1 MLGGG
6 RKREGSAIG
15 AGGGEGIGHAVVVG
29 GFRRD
34 RRADCRLTV
43 IPIGDIRELRFSDA
57 EPPPAAGSS
66 PLITAPA
73 VSADGAPSE
82 GVVVVALSAS
92 LKPSSRAL
100 QRLRVVLQRRRQ
112 LLFALPTSAIDCA

>member
-1 MLGGG
+1 MLLSLAASGV
-6 RKREGSAIG
+6 IG
-15 AGGGEGIGHAVVVG
+15 ELIVVSLS
-29 GFRRD
+29 FRSEI
-34 RRADCRLTV
+34 L
-43 IPIGDIRELRFSDA
+43 GELRFSDA

-82 GVVVVALSAS
+82 SVVVVALSAS